1 MRIVL
6 PALFLALAAPVPAAA
21 PPTPAE
27 PSRAAPLKSEAPC
40 PYDVAMRHA
49 RERGPMR
56 SEKLGEL
63 PPADMFQAVARKVD
77 GCLEPVIVRQN
88 IGAGPGR

>member
-6 PALFLALAAPVPAAA
+6 PVFALALAAPMPAAA
-21 PPTPAE
+21 PLVPAK
-27 PSRAAPLKSEAPC
+27 PPQPLPLKTDGTC

-49 RERGPMR
+49 RERGPVR

-63 PPADMFQAVARKVD
+63 PPADLIHAVARNVD

-88 IGAGPGR
+88 IGRR